1 MNEHILRLA
10 REHAPCYLYF
20 YEALA
25 AQATALHD
33 AFPGFGVLFSVK
45 ANPFPPVVRALAS
58 LGAVRG
64 GLSQRPV
71 RAGYS

>member
-20 YEALA
+20 YETLA

-45 ANPFPPVVRALAS
+45 ANPFPPVVRALAG
-58 LGAVRG
+58 LNIGADAAR
-64 GLSQRPV
+64 SEER
-71 RAGYS
+71 R

>member
-20 YEALA
+20 YETLA

-45 ANPFPPVVRALAS
+45 ANPFPPVMRVLAARFKWNLPRAK
-58 LGAVRG
+58 GDEEN
-64 GLSQRPV
+64 
-71 RAGYS
+71 AG